1 MENSQDIPDN
11 IPCPYCSA
19 ANPPDG
25 EFCMACYKQLH
36 IPAEVRAAAKA
47 RKIMAAASGAR
58 PAAAPSEATGTR
70 PASRL
75 WARAAIIS
83 GLFLFYT
90 RWLARENYFSPLDF
104 VNLAF
109 HEAGHVFL
117 GFFGRFISMLGGT
130 VFQLL
135 IPAVCLVHL
144 KRRGAN
150 LGWQLCLFWLGQS
163 LLNVSIYAGD
173 AVKQALPLV
182 GGGEHDWNYL
192 LTELGLIA
200 HPEGV
205 ARLIFLAGSAVI
217 FYSFYLI
224 GLDAKAREPLEL
236 GNGRRGPW

>member
-1 MENSQDIPDN
+1 MEIQPDIPDS
-11 IPCPYCSA
+11 IPCPYCGA

-25 EFCMACYKQLH
+25 EFCMGCYKQLH
-36 IPAEVRAAAKA
+36 IPAEVRSAAKA
-47 RKIMAAASGAR
+47 RKIMAAASGTR
-58 PAAAPSEATGTR
+58 PAAAPETSEAR
-70 PASRL
+70 PPSRL
-75 WARAAIIS
+75 WARGIIIA

-90 RWLARENYFSPLDF
+90 RWLAKENYFSPLDF

-163 LLNVSIYAGD
+163 LLNVSVYAGD

-192 LTELGLIA
+192 LTELGLLA
-200 HPEGV
+200 HPEGA

-224 GLDAKAREPLEL
+224 GKDAQTREPIEL
-236 GNGRRGPW
+236 GNAQRSMW

>member
-1 MENSQDIPDN
+1 MENEQDLPDN
-11 IPCPYCSA
+11 IPCPYCGA
-19 ANPPDG
+19 ANMTHS
-25 EFCMACYKQLH
+25 EFCAACYKQLH

-47 RKIMAAASGAR
+47 RKIIAAASGAR
-58 PAAAPSEATGTR
+58 PPAAPVTGETR

-75 WARAAIIS
+75 WVRAAIIS

-90 RWLARENYFSPLDF
+90 RWLAKENYFSPLDF

-130 VFQLL
+130 IFQLL

-163 LLNVSIYAGD
+163 LLNVAVYAGD
-173 AVKQALPLV
+173 AVKQVLPLV

-192 LTELGLIA
+192 LGELGLLA
-200 HPEGV
+200 YTEGV
-205 ARLIFLAGSAVI
+205 ARLILLAGSAVI

-224 GLDAKAREPLEL
+224 GKDAQNREPIEL
-236 GNGRRGPW
+236 GNAQSGMW

>member
-1 MENSQDIPDN
+1 MENTQDIPDN
-11 IPCPYCSA
+11 IPCPYCGA
-19 ANPPDG
+19 ANTPDG
-25 EFCMACYKQLH
+25 EFCAACYKQLH
-36 IPAEVRAAAKA
+36 IPAEVRVSAKA
-47 RKIMAAASGAR
+47 RKIMAAASGGL
-58 PAAAPSEATGTR
+58 PAAAPGTGEAR

-75 WARAAIIS
+75 WARVIIIA

-90 RWLARENYFSPLDF
+90 RWLAKENYFSPLDF

-135 IPAVCLVHL
+135 IPVVCLVHL

-192 LTELGLIA
+192 LGELGLLA
-200 HPEGV
+200 HTAGV
-205 ARLIFLAGSAVI
+205 ARLLFLAGSAVI

-224 GLDAKAREPLEL
+224 GLDARTREPIEL
-236 GNGRRGPW
+236 GNYPP

>member
-1 MENSQDIPDN
+1 MEIQSDIPDN
-11 IPCPYCSA
+11 IPCPYCGA

-25 EFCMACYKQLH
+25 EFCAACYKQLH

-47 RKIMAAASGAR
+47 GKIIAAASGAR
-58 PAAAPSEATGTR
+58 PAAEPVAGETR

-75 WARAAIIS
+75 WARAAMIS
-83 GLFLFYT
+83 VLFLFYT
-90 RWLARENYFSPLDF
+90 RWLAKENYFSPLDF

-130 VFQLL
+130 IFQLL

-173 AVKQALPLV
+173 AVKQVLPLV

-192 LTELGLIA
+192 LTEVGLLA
-200 HPEGV
+200 HTAGV

-224 GLDAKAREPLEL
+224 GKDAQTREPIDL
-236 GNGRRGPW
+236 GNAQRGMW